1 MTTVLQLSEPD
12 LHVPTCWPTLEPGR
26 VPQSVDWSDWSLST
40 NARKASSMLPSKRQ
54 VDDADPRTRLPAT
67 PLHALA
73 RNWMREL
80 PLQVRPGLTAQRHP
94 HVINR
99 LALAWADPEL
109 LHACFNELFLS
120 DRMNRR
126 GFSID
131 VLSELLALQTYSAE
145 PRRR

>member
-1 MTTVLQLSEPD
+1 MTTVLQPSKPAV
-12 LHVPTCWPTLEPGR
+12 HVPARWSAPALAR
-26 VPQSVDWSDWSLST
+26 APQPLDWSDGSLSID
-40 NARKASSMLPSKRQ
+40 ARKASSMLPSNRQ
-54 VDDADPRTRLPAT
+54 VDDADPRARLPAT
-67 PLHALA
+67 PLNALA

-109 LHACFNELFLS
+109 LHACFGELFLS

-131 VLSELLALQTYSAE
+131 VMSELLALQTYSIE
-145 PRRR
+145 PQRR